1 MNKTL
6 NFLLLG
12 AALFSAAVLQAQ
24 IDPPPPGGG
33 VPIDGASGALIAAG
47 VLYGAKKLRDARKKD
62 GSGQNPNAGN

>member
-12 AALFSAAVLQAQ
+12 AALLSAVALQAQ
-24 IDPPPPGGG
+24 IDPPPPPGG

-62 GSGQNPNAGN
+62 GHGQDPQQGG